1 MLAAVAGGVL
11 AVQLI
16 VVRPLLTRRTD
27 AVLRGDAPSGS
38 RTHLAYVALELV
50 KLGVLIALGIT
61 ALGITAAA

>member
-1 MLAAVAGGVL
+1 M
-11 AVQLI
+11 QLI